1 MEKLGEGTYGVVYMA
16 REKQTGAVVALK
28 RMNIAAEEEGVPATT
43 IREICLLKEL
53 HHENIV
59 RLYDVMFQ
67 APKLTLVFEYCD
79 YDLKKYMDSKPGK
92 RLDVAEAKLILKQM
106 LCGLQYMH
114 ARSVVHRDL
123 KPQNVLL
130 SSNRDVKLADF
141 GLARVEGIPVKKYS
155 HEAVT
160 LWYRPPDVIC
170 GSTNYGFPVD
180 MWSMGCIFAEMI
192 TGTPLFNGHSDGE
205 QLLKIFKLFGT
216 PTKEEW
222 PGLLTCPNVKVIM
235 SDARYASHFEQHYPS
250 YFSEFVRTTDLHVL
264 GEDGVDLLRSMLQ
277 FHPSKRISANDAY
290 HHPFLHGVP
299 DSQSRA
305 VEVMAIQLQQVL
317 DSIRN
322 TASVS
327 TPSSGNAPQ
336 TSSSARENSRGDSGF
351 DVTPPRAPQPPAQ
364 PRRDPIAAQR

>member
-79 YDLKKYMDSKPGK
+79 FDLKKYMESKPGK
-92 RLDVAEAKLILKQM
+92 RLDLYETKCILKQM

-130 SSNRDVKLADF
+130 SLNRDVKLADF

-170 GSTNYGFPVD
+170 GSTNYGFQVD
-180 MWSMGCIFAEMI
+180 MWSMGCIFAEML
-192 TGTPLFNGHSDGE
+192 TGAPLFNGHSDGE

-216 PTKEEW
+216 PTKDEW

-235 SDARYASHFEQHYPS
+235 SDARYAAQFDQHYTS
-250 YFSEFVRTTDLHVL
+250 NFHEFIRNSELCNL
-264 GEDGVDLLRSMLQ
+264 GEDGIELLKGMLQ
-277 FHPSKRISANDAY
+277 FQPSRRISAADAY
-290 HHPFLHGVP
+290 NHPFLHGVP

-322 TASVS
+322 TAG
-327 TPSSGNAPQ
+327 TTQPAQG
-336 TSSSARENSRGDSGF
+336 SARDSSRGESF

-364 PRRDPIAAQR
+364 PRREGSMVQQGR